1 MNPFITQPMKI
12 DKKITFDKDLNPQQ
26 LEVVKSGPGP
36 ILVIAGAGSGK
47 TRTLTYRVA
56 HLIESGIDPY
66 RILLLTFTNKAAGEM
81 VNRVENIVPSET
93 RKIWG
98 GTFHSIANRILR
110 THISRLNFEPNY
122 TILDQKDSQDLL
134 DTCLQELGHKKKDG
148 VIPQGSAL
156 LSIISLA
163 KNKRIPLEDILEQR
177 YPFFLD
183 YAEEIEIVKNLYR
196 DKKKKQNL
204 LDFDDLLLFWL
215 DLMEKDQALH
225 EYYADRFK
233 YILVDEYQDTNRLQ
247 ADIIDTLASKHK
259 NIMVVG
265 DDSQSIYSFR
275 GADFSNIMDFPKKY
289 PDTKI
294 CKLEYNYRSSPQI
307 LDFANEVITFN
318 ERQFKKT
325 LKPVKEHGLHPH
337 LIAPQNVFQQSTF
350 VANQIQECIYNGIP
364 ADEIAILYRAHYHS
378 MELQME
384 LTRRN
389 IQFEVRSGIRFFE
402 QAHIKDIVAYLKIL
416 INPLDEVAWKR
427 LLLMMPGIGS
437 KTAQKIFSHI
447 SKSDKPIEA
456 CTASEIISK
465 IPKTAKSHW
474 INFQNTLLNLTE
486 MGIEI
491 PPANL
496 IKCAFEN
503 GYMDFMRSKY
513 ADSMGRNEDIEQFIS
528 FAWKFE
534 NLTDLLSE
542 LALIT
547 SSETEETENQ
557 VDQRI
562 KLTTIHQAKGLE
574 WAVVFIICLVE
585 GRFPNAQNIKD
596 LEEEEE
602 ERRLF
607 YVASTR
613 AKDHLFL
620 CVPRYIK
627 DSSGYANIAK
637 PSRFLREI
645 PEECYKVINEQ
656 GDYDTY
662 Y

>member
-1 MNPFITQPMKI
+1 MEIK
-12 DKKITFDKDLNPQQ
+12 KKITFDKDLNPQQ

-474 INFQNTLLNLTE
+474 VNFQNTLLSLTE

>member
-1 MNPFITQPMKI
+1 MKNNN
-12 DKKITFDKDLNPQQ
+12 KIIFDDDLNPQQ

-98 GTFHSIANRILR
+98 GTFHSIANRVLR

-134 DTCLQELGHKKKDG
+134 DTCLQELGHKKKDS
-148 VIPQGSAL
+148 VMPQGSAL
-156 LSIISLA
+156 LNIISLA
-163 KNKRIPLEDILEQR
+163 KNKRIPLEDILDQR

-183 YAEEIEIVKNLYR
+183 YAEEIEIAKNLYR

-215 DLMEKDQALH
+215 NLMEKDQDLH

-289 PDTKI
+289 PNTKI

-325 LKPVKEHGLHPH
+325 LKPVKEHGSHPH

-350 VANQIQECIYNGIP
+350 VVNQIEECIHNGIP

-402 QAHIKDIVAYLKIL
+402 QAHIKDIVSYLKIL
-416 INPLDEVAWKR
+416 LNPLDEVAWKR
-427 LLLMMPGIGS
+427 LMLMMPGIGI

-465 IPKTAKSHW
+465 IPKAAKSHW
-474 INFQNTLLNLTE
+474 INFQNTLLSLKE

-503 GYMDFMRSKY
+503 GYINFMRSKY

-534 NLTDLLSE
+534 NLTELLSE

-547 SSETEETENQ
+547 SSETEEAESQTEQ
-557 VDQRI
+557 KI

-574 WAVVFIICLVE
+574 WSVVFIICLVE
-585 GRFPNAQNIKD
+585 GRFPNSRNIKD
-596 LEEEEE
+596 LDEEEE

-620 CVPRYIK
+620 CVPKYIK
-627 DSSGYANIAK
+627 DSNGYANIAK

-656 GDYDTY
+656 GEYDTY

>member
-1 MNPFITQPMKI
+1 MRIN
-12 DKKITFDKDLNPQQ
+12 KKITFDEDLNPQQ

-134 DTCLQELGHKKKDG
+134 ETCLQELGHKKKDG

-156 LSIISLA
+156 LNIISLS
-163 KNKRIPLEDILEQR
+163 KNKRISVEDILDQR

-183 YAEEIEIVKNLYR
+183 YVDEIEKTKDLYIN
-196 DKKKKQNL
+196 KKKKQNL
-204 LDFDDLLLFWL
+204 LDFDDLLIFWL
-215 DLMEKDQALH
+215 HLMENDQDLH
-225 EYYADRFK
+225 EYYSDRFQ

-325 LKPVKEHGLHPH
+325 LKPVKEQGLHPH
-337 LIAPQNVFQQSTF
+337 LIAPQNIFQQSTF

-364 ADEIAILYRAHYHS
+364 AAEIAILYRAHYHS

-402 QAHIKDIVAYLKIL
+402 QAHIKDIVSYLKIL
-416 INPLDEVAWKR
+416 LNPLDEVAWKR
-427 LLLMMPGIGS
+427 LMLMMPGIGI
-437 KTAQKIFSHI
+437 KTAQKIFLHL

-456 CTASEIISK
+456 CTAGEIISK
-465 IPKTAKSHW
+465 VPKTAKSHW
-474 INFQNTLLNLTE
+474 VNFQNTLLSLTE

-534 NLTDLLSE
+534 NLTDLLSD

-557 VDQRI
+557 VDQKI

-574 WAVVFIICLVE
+574 WTVVFIICLVE
-585 GRFPNAQNIKD
+585 GRFPNAQNIKG

>member
-1 MNPFITQPMKI
+1 MN
-12 DKKITFDKDLNPQQ
+12 KKIKFEEDLNPQQ

-56 HLIESGIDPY
+56 HLIESGIEPH

-81 VNRVENIVPSET
+81 VNRVSAIAPSET

-110 THISRLNFEPNY
+110 IHINRLGYEANY
-122 TILDQKDSQDLL
+122 TIMDQKDSQDLL
-134 DTCLQELGHKKKDG
+134 ETCLQELGHKKKDG
-148 VIPQGSAL
+148 IMPQGSAL
-156 LSIISLA
+156 LNIISLA
-163 KNKRIPLEDILEQR
+163 KNKRIPLKDILEQR

-183 YAEEIEIVKNLYR
+183 FVDEIEKINDLYR

-215 DLMEKDQALH
+215 HLMENDLDLH
-225 EYYADRFK
+225 EYYSDRFQ
-233 YILVDEYQDTNRLQ
+233 YILVDEYQDTNKLQ

-275 GADFSNIMDFPKKY
+275 GADFKNIMDFPKKY
-289 PDTKI
+289 PGAKI

-318 ERQFKKT
+318 ERQFRKT
-325 LKPVKEHGLHPH
+325 LKPIKDKGVHPY
-337 LIAPQNVFQQSTF
+337 LIAPQNIFQQSTF

-364 ADEIAILYRAHYHS
+364 AEEIAVLYRAHYHS

-402 QAHIKDIVAYLKIL
+402 QAHIKDIVSYLKIML
-416 INPLDEVAWKR
+416 NPLDEIAWKR
-427 LLLMMPGIGS
+427 LMLIMPGIGNV
-437 KTAQKIFSHI
+437 TAQKIFSYI
-447 SKSDKPIEA
+447 SKSGNPIKA
-456 CTASEIISK
+456 CTESKILSK
-465 IPKTAKSHW
+465 IPKAAKAHW
-474 INFQNTLLNLTE
+474 VNFQNTLLSLIE
-486 MGIEI
+486 MGMEI

-503 GYMDFMRSKY
+503 GYIDYMRAKY

-534 NLTDLLSE
+534 TLPDLLSE

-547 SSETEETENQ
+547 SSETEETESQ
-557 VDQRI
+557 TDQKI

-574 WAVVFIICLVE
+574 WTAVFIICLVE

-627 DSSGYANIAK
+627 DSNGYAKVAK

-645 PEECYKVINEQ
+645 PEDCYKVINED
-656 GDYDTY
+656 GDYETY